1 MAIEKQS
8 LSAVPMQEEA
18 IELEIIPQAEEETE
32 LFVQPDGSI
41 IRGSEMPDQATS
53 KFGENLA
60 ETLDELNVVLY
71 PDEDFGPTGA
81 YVNQDPD
88 LKN

>member
-1 MAIEKQS
+1 MDKE
-8 LSAVPMQEEA
+8 VEEA
-18 IELEIIPQAEEETE
+18 IKNVTKMLDDVNELMDTVRTDV
-32 LFVQPDGSI
+32 LL
-41 IRGSEMPDQATS
+41 
-53 KFGENLA
+53 LA
-60 ETLDELNVVLY
+60 NALDELNVMLY